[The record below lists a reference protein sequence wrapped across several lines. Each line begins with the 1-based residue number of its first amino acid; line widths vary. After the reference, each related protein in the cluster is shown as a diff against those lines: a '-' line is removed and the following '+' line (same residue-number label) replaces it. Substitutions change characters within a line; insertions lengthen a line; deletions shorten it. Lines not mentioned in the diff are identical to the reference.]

1 MKFRNIG
8 LGIFIIS
15 IGFFWLL
22 MNLGVINWSI
32 FNSIYDLWPLAFVAV
47 GISIIFRHNS
57 IVRVLVW
64 VLFLATLAVY
74 GFAQGEG
81 WIDKSSNTTSGI
93 VSIEKEGYIKNA
105 NLKLSLGDSDIKL
118 HSGNNDSKL
127 LEGTIPKRNIS
138 RSIINHGD
146 TFNISYTQKHFI
158 SFGPDGNGKVDL
170 GLNNSVNWNITLN
183 TGDFDGKID
192 FSDLNANNIDI
203 NSGDSDLDLKLGNKN
218 KNTRI
223 TVNAGDTD
231 TKLTLPDKTG
241 VRVTINAGDY
251 DTNMGNLG
259 WTKNGHTYIS
269 PDYDS
274 AEVKVEVTLNM
285 GDGNFNV
292 NLLK

>member
-1 MKFRNIG
+1 MKAKNIG

-22 MNLGVINWSI
+22 MNLGVIDWSI

-64 VLFLATLAVY
+64 VLFLATLVVY
-74 GFAQGEG
+74 GFAQDAG
-81 WIDKSSNTTSGI
+81 WMGKTSNTTSGI
-93 VSIEKEGYIKNA
+93 VSIEKEGFVKNA

-138 RSIINHGD
+138 KSIINYGD
-146 TFNISYTQKHFI
+146 TSNISYTQKHFVL
-158 SFGPDGNGKVDL
+158 FGPDGNGKVDL

-183 TGDFDGKID
+183 TGDFDGKLD
-192 FSDLNANNIDI
+192 LSDINANNIEV
-203 NSGDSDLDLKLGNKN
+203 NAGDSDLDLKLGNKN

-223 TVNAGDTD
+223 TVNAGDSD
-231 TKLTLPDKTG
+231 TKLALPDTTG

-251 DTNMGNLG
+251 DTNMRNLG
-259 WTKNGHTYIS
+259 WLKNGHTYTS
-269 PDYDS
+269 PEYDS
-274 AEVKVEVTLNM
+274 ADAKVEVTLNM
-285 GDGNFNV
+285 GDGNFDV